1 MWHYIIDTDG
11 RAISRHWSD
20 DFSVAKIVEGLTGE
34 GSFVRQVYEAYGRL
48 IQFVT
53 IY

>member
-1 MWHYIIDTDG
+1 MWKYIIGTDG
-11 RAISRHWSD
+11 RAISRYWRD
-20 DFSVAKIVEGLTGE
+20 DSSLAKVIEGFNGE
-34 GSFVRQVYEAYGRL
+34 GFFVRQVFDTYGRL